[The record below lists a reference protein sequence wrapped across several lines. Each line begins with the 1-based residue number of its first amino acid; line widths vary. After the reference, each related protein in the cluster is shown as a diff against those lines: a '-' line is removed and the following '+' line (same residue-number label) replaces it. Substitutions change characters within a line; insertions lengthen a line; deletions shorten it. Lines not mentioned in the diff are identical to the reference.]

1 MKLTSMPKRV
11 RNNYVQLFTIGILNI
26 FIGVDA
32 SRRQVI
38 EIKLLS

>member
-11 RNNYVQLFTIGILNI
+11 RNNYVQLFTIGTLNI

-32 SRRQVI
+32 SRR
-38 EIKLLS
+38 